1 MRQQSANA
9 TSIREHNLSLVLNL
23 IRKAGSLSRSD
34 IIRETNLSPTAVSA
48 LVNVLIDTG
57 FVHEAGVGVSRGG
70 RRPVLLQFDYGCR
83 MVIGIDLGASHITV
97 IAMDL
102 QARILASE
110 HCRHHVIP
118 DPQGSMALVQSML
131 NKVISRLGLPNERLL
146 GMGMT
151 IPTPLDG
158 TNLDRLMVHYMP
170 AWIGVRPAE
179 ELKKTF
185 ELPVYL
191 DNDSNAGAIAEKW
204 WGSGKD
210 YHSLAFI
217 KLGVGVGSGLIID
230 DEIYRGSNGAAGEI
244 GHTTIEASGR
254 PCRCGNH
261 GCMESYVGAPGL
273 IADVIALRERSGLPP
288 VPAGELNVEWI
299 VRAALQGDETCR
311 EVVTN
316 AGRYLGVAVANLL
329 NLVNPG
335 LVILG
340 GDLVQAG
347 ELLFDPV
354 RKTVAE
360 RVLPLSAGHA
370 PLISSQLGDQ
380 VVAIGAA
387 TMVIQNA
394 FQPEML
400 YQTLGLMERR

>member
-1 MRQQSANA
+1 MKQQSANA

-23 IRKAGSLSRSD
+23 CRQAGSLSRSD
-34 IIRETNLSPTAVSA
+34 IIRATNLSPTAVSA

-83 MVIGIDLGASHITV
+83 MVVGIDIGASHITV

-110 HCRHHVIP
+110 YCRHSVIP
-118 DPQGSMALVQSML
+118 DPEGSLALVRSMVQ
-131 NKVISRLGLPNERLL
+131 KVLDNAGLPREKLL
-146 GMGMT
+146 GMGIT

-158 TNLDRLMVHYMP
+158 EKLDRLMVYYMP
-170 AWIGVRPAE
+170 AWEGIRPAE
-179 ELKKTF
+179 VLQQEFHVPT
-185 ELPVYL
+185 YL

-217 KLGVGVGSGLIID
+217 KLGVGVGGGLIID
-230 DEIYRGSNGAAGEI
+230 GEIYRGFNGAAGEI

-254 PCRCGNH
+254 RCRCGNR

-273 IADVIALRERSGLPP
+273 IADVVTLREQNGLPP
-288 VPAGELNVEWI
+288 VPPDELNVEWI
-299 VRAALQGDETCR
+299 VRAALQGDAICR
-311 EVVTN
+311 DVIVH
-316 AGRYLGVAVANLL
+316 AGRYLGVAIANLI

-335 LVILG
+335 LVVLG

-347 ELLFDPV
+347 DLLFDSV
-354 RKTVAE
+354 KKTISE
-360 RVLPLSAGHA
+360 RVLPLRAGQA
-370 PLISSQLGDQ
+370 PLIPSRLGDQ

-387 TMVIQNA
+387 TTAIQNA
-394 FQPEML
+394 FQPERL
-400 YQTLGLMERR
+400 YATLGLVERR